1 MKYWNKSKKT
11 REKCWTRVQ
20 RRVKVSKGL
29 YGIDDVLL
37 EFQREDEMKRWCQKQ
52 SSNGRFYFS
61 AGNPNWYFEDEKD
74 ATWFLLKWG

>member
-11 REKCWTRVQ
+11 RERCWTRVQ
-20 RRVKVSKGL
+20 RRVKESTGWNGTVVVYPEL
-29 YGIDDVLL
+29 
-37 EFQREDEMKRWCQKQ
+37 QREDEMKLWCQKQ